1 VAIAL
6 SAYATSGGA
15 AAGFGAILLAIGTS
29 VEPVAHSALAAE
41 APSTVSGGGVTLHS
55 VSTDLPVGDRTFP
68 GGARADAIN
77 GNCLGCHS
85 AGMVLTQPSLSR
97 DDWQDEVNKMRH
109 SYKAPVAQEDVPA
122 IVEYLVSLSA
132 ERTRASHR

>member
-1 VAIAL
+1 MAIAL
-6 SAYATSGGA
+6 SAYATSGRA
-15 AAGFGAILLAIGTS
+15 AAVVEAILLAIGTIA
-29 VEPVAHSALAAE
+29 EPAAHSALAAD

-68 GGARADAIN
+68 GGTRADAIN
-77 GNCLGCHS
+77 NNCLGCHS

-97 DDWQDEVNKMRH
+97 DDWQDEVNKMRN
-109 SYKAPVAQEDVPA
+109 SYKAPVAQADVPA
-122 IVEYLVSLSA
+122 IVEYLVNLSA